1 VSTLVVAIS
10 ERVLEIPTKSRSPV
24 EAQRIERFIQAL
36 NQAMVTRKLSQR
48 RMAAAIGVESGTF
61 TKYLRGTVDPIKVG
75 SAIQEALARQL
86 GVTLDSLMSFYRG
99 GTYLSGVS
107 VSQIESWIRSE
118 AGQQDLL
125 VLLDALSEAG
135 RRWGGACVGASDRD
149 REPRLAPYEW
159 PAQVVD
165 GSGLSE
171 AILGRLGITL
181 ERLDALIEKGEIAD
195 ELVEGF
201 ALLLKA
207 DADSVREAFEARLP
221 LG

>member
-1 VSTLVVAIS
+1 MTTSS
-10 ERVLEIPTKSRSPV
+10 KVLELPVKVRSHA

-36 NQAMVTRKLSQR
+36 NQAMVLRKLSQR

-61 TKYLRGTVDPIKVG
+61 TKYLRGTVDPYKVG
-75 SAIQEALARQL
+75 TAIQSALSKQL

-99 GTYLSGVS
+99 GVYLSGVS

-125 VLLDALSEAG
+125 VLLDALGEAG
-135 RRWGGACVGASDRD
+135 RRWGGACAGSEKQA
-149 REPRLAPYEW
+149 PGLAIYEW

-165 GSGLSE
+165 ESGLSE
-171 AILGRLGITL
+171 AILERLGITP
-181 ERLDALIEKGEIAD
+181 ERLNSLIEMGEIAD

-207 DADSVREAFEARLP
+207 SPDSVREAFEDRLP

>member
-1 VSTLVVAIS
+1 MAIS
-10 ERVLEIPTKSRSPV
+10 ERVLEIPAKPRSPA

-61 TKYLRGTVDPIKVG
+61 TKYLRGTVDPAKVG

-135 RRWGGACVGASDRD
+135 RRWGGACIGASDRSQ
-149 REPRLAPYEW
+149 EPRLAPYEW

-165 GSGLSE
+165 QSGLNE
-171 AILGRLGITL
+171 AILERLGITP
-181 ERLDALIEKGEIAD
+181 ERLDALIEQGEIAD
-195 ELVEGF
+195 ELVDGF

-207 DADSVREAFEARLP
+207 DAGSVREAFEARLP

>member
-1 VSTLVVAIS
+1 MTTNSQ
-10 ERVLEIPTKSRSPV
+10 VLEIPSKPRSPV

-36 NQAMVTRKLSQR
+36 NQAMVTRGLSQR

-61 TKYLRGTVDPIKVG
+61 TKYLRGTVDPHKVG
-75 SAIQEALARQL
+75 TAIQSALAGQL

-125 VLLDALSEAG
+125 VLLDALGEAG
-135 RRWGGACVGASDRD
+135 RRWGGACIGASDRG
-149 REPRLAPYEW
+149 REPALAAYEW
-159 PAQVVD
+159 PARVVD
-165 GSGLSE
+165 ESGLSE
-171 AILGRLGITL
+171 AILERLGITP

-207 DADSVREAFEARLP
+207 EPESIREAFEARLP